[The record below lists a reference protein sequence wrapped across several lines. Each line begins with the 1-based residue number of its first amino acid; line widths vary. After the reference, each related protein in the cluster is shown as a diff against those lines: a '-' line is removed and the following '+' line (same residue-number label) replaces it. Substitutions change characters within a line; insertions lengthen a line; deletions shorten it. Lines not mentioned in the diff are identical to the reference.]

1 MRTKGSYINEL
12 PAIIKIMSSFIW
24 NREFQDA
31 YDEPYEYPAQEQ
43 FHREA
48 ETIISKLKDSLS
60 KFNGAFSRDDN
71 SKNKAVWMLVTDAV
85 DALIDCLEAL
95 KNKKHRISSRMYR
108 DVIETLDLAC
118 YFMTNTKESNTNLI
132 KWYSDEVI
140 PNRVFRDYL
149 KKTVGEEKALE
160 KASYY
165 STLSKFTHRTYFT
178 LIKSYVLR
186 ADNTIGYDNF
196 QVSDTLVLP
205 HTIAIYYVYVA
216 ELIKTFLNQLS
227 AVELISQE
235 EIKKIWEDSMET
247 YSEPRRFKSARQV
260 FIEHQKANK
269 DNE

>member
-1 MRTKGSYINEL
+1 
-12 PAIIKIMSSFIW
+12 
-24 NREFQDA
+24 
-31 YDEPYEYPAQEQ
+31 
-43 FHREA
+43 
-48 ETIISKLKDSLS
+48 
-60 KFNGAFSRDDN
+60 
-71 SKNKAVWMLVTDAV
+71 
-85 DALIDCLEAL
+85 
-95 KNKKHRISSRMYR
+95 
-108 DVIETLDLAC
+108 
-118 YFMTNTKESNTNLI
+118 
-132 KWYSDEVI
+132 
-140 PNRVFRDYL
+140 
-149 KKTVGEEKALE
+149 
-160 KASYY
+160 
-165 STLSKFTHRTYFT
+165 